1 VREYNRD
8 TSRWLLE
15 GFSDIVRQH
24 EVLATVSV
32 WFKDSARPIEYEY
45 EVGETI
51 YKIHNSWKIRPLSQ
65 RHRLPAEYVP
75 SIVAPPGFPVLK
87 IFIDL
92 YADEFG
98 AYRNHFYKLNGVYLQ
113 LGNMPFN
120 MRKQIRNHFLIGFV
134 PFGGHLKDFLEPF
147 CHDVRA
153 LQHGVF
159 MSTKHGQFWVVAAIG
174 CVTADLPQGND
185 FARVK
190 RHGANHGCRTCMAD
204 QMHLTD
210 SKYDHIAN
218 ARFNQETKKKIE
230 QLENLS
236 TSLARERWSTEHGL
250 MLKSGPLDML
260 IWDRHTQTPQDAYHS
275 MAGKTI
281 KLLDL
286 TMNLF
291 SNGGQEQW
299 LYYWKRIEKPTRWS
313 ALPNPLTH
321 LHSFTFSDV
330 LNIAMLVPFILRR
343 FLAPLHLKS
352 HIRCE
357 FKNRLG
363 LQRDSQVINNII
375 NCWVVVAKSL
385 KMVFSRSF
393 TELDY
398 NSLQSTLNEERDIL
412 VKVRKSKK

>member
-1 VREYNRD
+1 
-8 TSRWLLE
+8 
-15 GFSDIVRQH
+15 
-24 EVLATVSV
+24 
-32 WFKDSARPIEYEY
+32 
-45 EVGETI
+45 
-51 YKIHNSWKIRPLSQ
+51 
-65 RHRLPAEYVP
+65 
-75 SIVAPPGFPVLK
+75 
-87 IFIDL
+87 
-92 YADEFG
+92 
-98 AYRNHFYKLNGVYLQ
+98 
-113 LGNMPFN
+113 
-120 MRKQIRNHFLIGFV
+120 
-134 PFGGHLKDFLEPF
+134 
-147 CHDVRA
+147 
-153 LQHGVF
+153 
-159 MSTKHGQFWVVAAIG
+159 
-174 CVTADLPQGND
+174 
-185 FARVK
+185 
-190 RHGANHGCRTCMAD
+190 
-204 QMHLTD
+204 
-210 SKYDHIAN
+210 
-218 ARFNQETKKKIE
+218 
-230 QLENLS
+230 
-236 TSLARERWSTEHGL
+236 
-250 MLKSGPLDML
+250 
-260 IWDRHTQTPQDAYHS
+260 
-275 MAGKTI
+275 
-281 KLLDL
+281 
-286 TMNLF
+286 MNLF

>member
-45 EVGETI
+45 EVGEII

-75 SIVAPPGFPVLK
+75 SIVALPGFPVLK

-159 MSTKHGQFWVVAAIG
+159 MSTK
-174 CVTADLPQGND
+174 
-185 FARVK
+185 
-190 RHGANHGCRTCMAD
+190 
-204 QMHLTD
+204 
-210 SKYDHIAN
+210 Y
-218 ARFNQETKKKIE
+218 
-230 QLENLS
+230 
-236 TSLARERWSTEHGL
+236 GL
-250 MLKSGPLDML
+250 
-260 IWDRHTQTPQDAYHS
+260 
-275 MAGKTI
+275 
-281 KLLDL
+281 
-286 TMNLF
+286 
-291 SNGGQEQW
+291 
-299 LYYWKRIEKPTRWS
+299 
-313 ALPNPLTH
+313 
-321 LHSFTFSDV
+321 
-330 LNIAMLVPFILRR
+330 
-343 FLAPLHLKS
+343 
-352 HIRCE
+352 
-357 FKNRLG
+357 
-363 LQRDSQVINNII
+363 LQQ
-375 NCWVVVAKSL
+375 
-385 KMVFSRSF
+385 
-393 TELDY
+393 
-398 NSLQSTLNEERDIL
+398 
-412 VKVRKSKK
+412 